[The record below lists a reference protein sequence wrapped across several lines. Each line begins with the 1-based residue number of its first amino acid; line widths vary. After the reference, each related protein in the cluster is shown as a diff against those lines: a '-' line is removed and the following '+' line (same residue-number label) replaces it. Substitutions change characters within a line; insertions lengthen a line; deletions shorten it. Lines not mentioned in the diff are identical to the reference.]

1 MLVRKPFY
9 IVIFL
14 NDKKEG
20 TEMLIRVEASI

>member
-14 NDKKEG
+14 NYEKEG
-20 TEMLIRVEASI
+20 MEMLIRVEASI